1 MSRKETLNPF
11 AAARHEY
18 VRVRPATAAAT
29 GNALFVETISRRSWI
44 LATVLGT
51 ALGGGLFYPVAF
63 FIGAPLAAAVA
74 LPIVASI
81 SCLIRSGIP
90 NSESRLRRVMYSVM
104 CGAVTGLFCVFVVT
118 GTSLTSD
125 IVTLM
130 LPYILVA
137 ILGGTC
143 AGTSSYLFGSCFRL
157 RKLASLECPPLDF
170 PEPNMIGWSCRR
182 FC

>member
-29 GNALFVETISRRSWI
+29 GNALYVETISRRRWI
-44 LATVLGT
+44 LAT

-74 LPIVASI
+74 LPIVAAI

-104 CGAVTGLFCVFVVT
+104 CGAVTGLFCVFVVI
-118 GTSLTSD
+118 GTSVTSD
-125 IVTLM
+125 MVTLM
-130 LPYILVA
+130 LPYLLAA

-143 AGTSSYLFGSCFRL
+143 AGASTYLFGSCFRL

-170 PEPNMIGWSCRR
+170 PEPNMIG
-182 FC
+182 

>member
-1 MSRKETLNPF
+1 LLLPGT
-11 AAARHEY
+11 
-18 VRVRPATAAAT
+18 
-29 GNALFVETISRRSWI
+29 NASVETVSRRRWI
-44 LATVLGT
+44 LATALGT
-51 ALGGGLFYPVAF
+51 ALGGGLYYPVAF

-74 LPIVASI
+74 LPIVAVM

-90 NSESRLRRVMYSVM
+90 NSESRLRRAMYSVM
-104 CGAVTGLFCVFVVT
+104 CGAVTGLLCVFVVT

-130 LPYILVA
+130 LPYILAA

-170 PEPNMIGWSCRR
+170 RELNVIG
-182 FC
+182 